1 MPWLLKT
8 LARIVGDMAK
18 FRSAKLQFRPDLSH
32 SAMIDGE
39 YFSTLEN
46 AAYALRQYSINH
58 DDYEGWR
65 ISRLLREADAP
76 LRAQLAEA
84 KLRAWIRSRRFD
96 HEPAAPS
103 LSMVFDVGFPD
114 RYSAR
119 DAGRNTPRPA
129 LRDNSADP
137 GSPAR

>member
-8 LARIVGDMAK
+8 LARIVGDIAK
-18 FRSAKLQFRPDLSH
+18 FRSAKLEFRPDLSQG
-32 SAMIDGE
+32 AMIDGE
-39 YFSTLEN
+39 YFSTLEK

-65 ISRLLREADAP
+65 ISRLLRDADAP

-103 LSMVFDVGFPD
+103 LWMVFNSDFPD

-119 DAGRNTPRPA
+119 NAGRDLVP
-129 LRDNSADP
+129 
-137 GSPAR
+137 